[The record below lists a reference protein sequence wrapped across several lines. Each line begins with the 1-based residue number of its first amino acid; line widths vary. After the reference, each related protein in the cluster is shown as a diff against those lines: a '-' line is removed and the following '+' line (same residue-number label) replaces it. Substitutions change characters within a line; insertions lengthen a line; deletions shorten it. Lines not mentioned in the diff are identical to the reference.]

1 MFVLSDLVIQN
12 GSLHCLEQDCQF
24 EENSNDH
31 TEKMTQLKYKMKHND
46 SDMFSQLFEEDLVSV
61 LNCIGMKNLDF
72 MNQYFTIAF
81 MEIHDFINQ
90 VLMIAYTE
98 IHDFI
103 KHVLMII
110 FMEIH
115 YI

>member
-1 MFVLSDLVIQN
+1 MN
-12 GSLHCLEQDCQF
+12 
-24 EENSNDH
+24 
-31 TEKMTQLKYKMKHND
+31 
-46 SDMFSQLFEEDLVSV
+46 MFSQLSEEDFVTV
-61 LNCIGMKNLDF
+61 LNDICMKNLDF
-72 MNQYFTIAF
+72 INQFFTIAF